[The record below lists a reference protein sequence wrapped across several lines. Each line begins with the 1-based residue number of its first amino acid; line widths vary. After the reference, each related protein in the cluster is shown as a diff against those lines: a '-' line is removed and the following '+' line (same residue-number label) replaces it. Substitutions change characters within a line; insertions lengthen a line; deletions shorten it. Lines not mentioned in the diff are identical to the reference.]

1 MAERDD
7 KVECNNSYKGIFLEG
22 CMDEEM
28 VIPIT
33 PVSFPDI
40 YRSVPDIHEN
50 YVSWVW
56 PVRVDK
62 TRESYTPKSSEESG
76 DRR

>member
-1 MAERDD
+1 
-7 KVECNNSYKGIFLEG
+7 
-22 CMDEEM
+22 MDEEM